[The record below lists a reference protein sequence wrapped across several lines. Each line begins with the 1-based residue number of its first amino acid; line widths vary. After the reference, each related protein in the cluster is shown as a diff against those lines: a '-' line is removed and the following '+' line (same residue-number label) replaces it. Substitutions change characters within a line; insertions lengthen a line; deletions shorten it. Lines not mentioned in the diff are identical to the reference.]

1 MGEGIAVSDK
11 SLTVL
16 FMDVKTSSS
25 LSHHYC
31 HGFLEM
37 KTYGAARTPV
47 LRFC

>member
-1 MGEGIAVSDK
+1 MGEDIAGSDK

-16 FMDVKTSSS
+16 FKDMKTSSS

-37 KTYGAARTPV
+37 KT
-47 LRFC
+47 